1 MRKLLAT
8 TLIGAASLACV
19 STHAL
24 AWGGHGHRI
33 VAAIAFKLLPP
44 EKAAALDKLLQQ
56 SDVKRNFVE
65 AASYAD
71 EVIRGEDH
79 AGKFSPWHFVDWP
92 DKRKKYNDSFCEPT
106 CIIDELPDQIDAAS
120 TQTDQDDKA
129 LALSWV
135 IHLVG
140 DIHQPLHVSDRKDR
154 GGNDFHVT
162 YRGSSECSDKHGEK
176 VKKVELHKV
185 WDDCLVFELQGDDTW
200 QQLAEKI
207 RGNLTTYKGHPA
219 ASGEVQDW
227 ANESHALAH
236 KVAYDGLKQGADLQD
251 SYIKKALPLVRDQ
264 LLKAG
269 IRLAKTV
276 DENLQ

>member
-1 MRKLLAT
+1 MRKLFAV
-8 TLIGAASLACV
+8 TLIAAANVAAAS
-19 STHAL
+19 TEAL

-33 VAAIAFKLLPP
+33 AAAIAIKLLPP
-44 EKAAALDKLLQQ
+44 EKAAALDKLMRE
-56 SDVKRNFVE
+56 SEVKRSFVD

-79 AGKFSPWHFVDWP
+79 AGKFNPWHFVDWS
-92 DKRKKYNDSFCEPT
+92 DKRKQYSDSFCDPT
-106 CIIDELPDQIDAAS
+106 CIVDELPDQIEAAS
-120 TQTDQDDKA
+120 TETDTGDKA

-162 YRGSSECSDKHGEK
+162 YRGSAECADKHGEK

-200 QQLAEKI
+200 QQLAETI
-207 RGNLTTYKGHPA
+207 RGGLTTYKGHPA
-219 ASGEVQDW
+219 ASGEVVDW
-227 ANESHALAH
+227 ASESHALAH
-236 KVAYDGLKQGADLQD
+236 TFAYNGLKQGADLKD
-251 SYIKKALPLVRDQ
+251 AYIKKALPVVRDQ
-264 LLKAG
+264 LLRAG
-269 IRLAKTV
+269 SRLAKTI
-276 DENLQ
+276 DEKL

>member
-1 MRKLLAT
+1 MRKLLAA
-8 TLIGAASLACV
+8 TLVAASVGVAP
-19 STHAL
+19 TDAL

-33 VAAIAFKLLPP
+33 VAAIAIKLLPP
-44 EKAAALDKLLQQ
+44 EKAAALDKLMRE
-56 SDVKRNFVE
+56 SDVKRSFVE

-71 EVIRGEDH
+71 EVIRGQDH

-92 DKRKKYNDSFCEPT
+92 DKRKKYNESFCEPT
-106 CIIDELPDQIDAAS
+106 CVIEQLPDQIEAAS
-120 TQTDQDDKA
+120 TETDQDDKA

-140 DIHQPLHVSDRKDR
+140 DLHQPLHVSDRKDR
-154 GGNDFHVT
+154 GGNDFQVK
-162 YRGSSECSDKHGEK
+162 YRGKTECGDKHGAL

-207 RGNLTTYKGHPA
+207 RGTLTTHKGHPA
-219 ASGEVQDW
+219 ASGDVQDW
-227 ANESHALAH
+227 ANESHDLAH
-236 KVAYDGLKQGADLQD
+236 RFAYNGLKQGADLQD
-251 SYIKKALPLVRDQ
+251 AYINKALPVVRDQ

-269 IRLAKTV
+269 VRLAKV
-276 DENLQ
+276 IDENL